1 MVLHQELQWIHSTR
15 MRNKISEYSKNR
27 QDNYNNNM
35 SRTHHLF
42 TKINDYTI
50 SRNTLSKYCQYH
62 FCGTV
67 VVVMPAAQIV

>member
-1 MVLHQELQWIHSTR
+1 
-15 MRNKISEYSKNR
+15 
-27 QDNYNNNM
+27 M

-50 SRNTLSKYCQYH
+50 SGNTLSKYCQNH

-67 VVVMPAAQIV
+67 VVVMPAAQLFKRKF